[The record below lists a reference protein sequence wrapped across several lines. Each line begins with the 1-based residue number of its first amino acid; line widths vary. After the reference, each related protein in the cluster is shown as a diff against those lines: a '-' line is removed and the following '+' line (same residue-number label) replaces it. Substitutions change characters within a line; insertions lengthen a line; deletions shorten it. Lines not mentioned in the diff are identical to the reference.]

1 MRPRLAPIA
10 ALALAAV
17 LLASCGSEGSD
28 AEREETTTTVAEES
42 SETTEAGDAEAPA
55 TDVTEEEYVA
65 ALTENLSSGSE
76 ESGQLVLDEGA
87 AECIAPR
94 WVEAMTVELLQERGV
109 TTEAL
114 SDPSFDGESLGMEL
128 AQGEAMVAAF
138 GACDVDVVALFA
150 AALTQGLEPAQQACV
165 AENADPALVEALLA
179 TSFSTGDSDAEFEAV
194 LAQLES
200 VCELPDAG

>member
-128 AQGEAMVAAF
+128 AQGEAMVEAF